1 MAQHITRQIHK
12 LLAKN
17 KSTLA
22 VAESCTGGLISK
34 LLTDIPGSS
43 AYFLLGVVAYSN
55 RAKSDIL
62 KIPAPTIAAT
72 GAVSSKVASLMA
84 RQVMRL
90 AKADLGIG
98 TTGIAGP
105 GGGSAQK
112 PAGTVFI
119 AVCGQNKSTCKRF
132 RFSGSR
138 GAVRN
143 KAAIESL
150 KLLKCALLS
159 P

>member
-1 MAQHITRQIHK
+1 MAQPIVRQIHK
-12 LLAKN
+12 LLTKN
-17 KSTLA
+17 KLTLA
-22 VAESCTGGLISK
+22 VAESCTGGMISK
-34 LLTDIPGSS
+34 LLTELPGSS
-43 AYFLLGVVAYSN
+43 VYFLLGVVAYSN

-62 KIPAPTIAAT
+62 KIPAPTITTT

-84 RQVMRL
+84 QQVMRL
-90 AKADLGIG
+90 AKADFGIG

-105 GGGSAQK
+105 GGGSARK

-119 AVCGQNKSTCKRF
+119 AVCGKNKSICKKF

-150 KLLKCALLS
+150 MLLKCALLS